1 MGTGQQTPKRRAD
14 RLPSA
19 AGPVGGGAQVGKER
33 IRWERGRIRRGPER
47 LARIRV
53 RTPAARAILF
63 APPLVGG
70 GGVHQ
75 ARTFRPLIAAGYDLF
90 SFCYTGHGRS
100 TGRFSLGASL
110 ADTEAALGDA
120 AETAARER
128 LPLLGVAA
136 CYGAIP
142 MLHAAARLGEPLGRI
157 AVVNAILDLAP
168 GAVARSFFRYYD
180 EVRRADDRLP
190 RLSEALHRYVDFLFP
205 GVVKSRHGFGALR
218 RSRTRLLT
226 TLRDAFAPSPLAG
239 VRLDRT
245 PALCL
250 YSREDRVLRLYGDGA
265 GPVYEGAVRE
275 VLPRARFQRLPG
287 DHFLSGTEARSAARS
302 LLLDFL
308 AAPAA
313 PAGSARV
320 SPPNPHAA
328 SPGPSPGR

>member
-1 MGTGQQTPKRRAD
+1 M
-14 RLPSA
+14 
-19 AGPVGGGAQVGKER
+19 
-33 IRWERGRIRRGPER
+33 
-47 LARIRV
+47 
-53 RTPAARAILF
+53 
-63 APPLVGG
+63 GG

-75 ARTFRPLIAAGYDLF
+75 ARTFRPLVAAGYDLF

-100 TGRFSLGASL
+100 TGRFSLAASL
-110 ADTEAALGDA
+110 ADAEAALWDA
-120 AETAARER
+120 AETAAREGV
-128 LPLLGVAA
+128 PLLGVAA

-142 MLHAAARLGEPLGRI
+142 LLHAAARLGEPFGRV

-168 GAVARSFFRYYD
+168 GAVVRSFFRYYG
-180 EVRRADDRLP
+180 EVRRAGNRIP
-190 RLSEALHRYVDFLFP
+190 RLTEALRRYVDFMFP

-218 RSRTRLLT
+218 RRRTRLFA
-226 TLRDAFAPSPLAG
+226 TLRDAFAPSPLAD
-239 VRLDRT
+239 VRLAET

-313 PAGSARV
+313 PAGSSPISPAR
-320 SPPNPHAA
+320 PNGISLGTPQ
-328 SPGPSPGR
+328 GR